1 MTGKLT
7 TSPRDTNPP
16 EKNLRKIGILKK
28 TGVRYPYKRYSVQDL
43 LLRQNIK
50 SYYS

>member
-1 MTGKLT
+1 MTERLPIYQTG
-7 TSPRDTNPP
+7 TNPP